1 MLKYEILRFLISHS
15 NLTYNG
21 IEWNQNNSNHKQH
34 IVDLFQYLIE
44 IEKCMDQLDEFFV
57 PSSRKKDK
65 TNSYSL
71 NHYVEK

>member
-44 IEKCMDQLDEFFV
+44 IEKCMD
-57 PSSRKKDK
+57 
-65 TNSYSL
+65 
-71 NHYVEK
+71 